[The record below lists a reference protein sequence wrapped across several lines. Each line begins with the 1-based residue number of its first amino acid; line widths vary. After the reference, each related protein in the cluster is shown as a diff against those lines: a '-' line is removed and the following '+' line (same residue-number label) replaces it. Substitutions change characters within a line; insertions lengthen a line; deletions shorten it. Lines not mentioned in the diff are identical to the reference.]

1 MPPEPALHRTLQR
14 TIHRVVIT
22 GLGAVTPI
30 GNTVADFWDGLACG
44 RNGIARVASCDP
56 STLPVQIAGEVKGFD
71 PEAYMDRKT
80 ARRSGRFAQFALA
93 ASKQAIADA
102 GLVIDAASRD
112 AIGVAIGTSGDCFNM
127 GPEWDILTQK
137 GPNRVDP
144 LIITR
149 MGQHMAAARVGRDLG
164 IRGPN
169 TTINTACASGTDA
182 LGHALNLLR
191 LGHARAILAGG
202 AEAMVTPL
210 ALSSM
215 GRLGA
220 LSHNNSDPEHASRP
234 FDANRDGFI
243 LGEGAGVLLLETEE
257 SALERGARI
266 YGELAGVGWSFDA
279 TDDAA
284 PDAGGQALA
293 MLRAL
298 RDASIE
304 PADVQYLNAHGTS
317 TPYNDR
323 TETQAIKLA
332 LGEAHARRIALS
344 STKSMTG
351 HLAAAAGGIEAVAAV
366 LTMHHGLIPP
376 TINYVTPDRDCDL
389 DVVPNT
395 ARRADLSVVMSNSF
409 GLGGQ
414 NASAVFCRYDR

>member
-1 MPPEPALHRTLQR
+1 MPLQR
-14 TIHRVVIT
+14 TLHRVVIT

-30 GNTVADFWDGLACG
+30 GNTVAEFWEGLSCG
-44 RNGIARVASCDP
+44 RNGVARVTSCDP
-56 STLPVQIAGEVKGFD
+56 TNLPVQIAGEVKNFD
-71 PEAYMDRKT
+71 PELYMDRKT

-93 ASKQAIADA
+93 AAKQAIEDS
-102 GLVIDAASRD
+102 GLVIDARSKD
-112 AIGVAIGTSGDCFNM
+112 DIGVVIGTSGDCFNM

-137 GPNRVDP
+137 GANRVDP

-149 MGQHMAAARVGRDLG
+149 MGQHMAAARVGRELG

-169 TTINTACASGTDA
+169 TTVNTACASGTDA

-191 LGHARAILAGG
+191 LGQARAILTGG

-220 LSHNNSDPEHASRP
+220 LSHNNGDPEHASRP
-234 FDANRDGFI
+234 FDANRDGFV
-243 LGEGAGVLLLETEE
+243 LGEGAGVMVVETEE

-284 PDAGGQALA
+284 PDADGQAQA

-298 RDASIE
+298 RDAGVE
-304 PADVQYLNAHGTS
+304 PTEVDYLNAHGTS

-332 LGEAHARRIALS
+332 LGNAHARRIAMS

-351 HLAAAAGGIEAVAAV
+351 HLAAGAGGIEAVAAV
-366 LTMHHGLIPP
+366 LTMHHGVIPP
-376 TINYVTPDRDCDL
+376 TINYVTPDPDCDL

-395 ARRADLSVVMSNSF
+395 PRRADLRVVMSNSF

-414 NASAVFCRYDR
+414 NASAVFRRYEG